1 MGNSVTK
8 AKDLASEEQD
18 KVNGLM
24 STLANK
30 LETFELEM
38 KATRGSDGITNK
50 EVGGGRTIMHMSEIR
65 VADDSGPAKQLVAGI
80 TNFFNAAES
89 HAVDGDDTA
98 AKSSAIEGAK
108 NLLIGGLDALFGVS
122 SGQGM
127 EKKSFVVLYLNN
139 AFVRVDYAVYTYSVS
154 ALAWGAEANTSG
166 ACYVADLSVLPM
178 HTLLPDEIDFLISQ
192 ALFVPNGAYNQLMK
206 LKILLTEV
214 SILGR
219 MMVSD
224 TITFDELGDV
234 IKELGGLQEDIEEAF
249 ASLNAS
255 ASHEIEKNRREA
267 EALKSSTTR
276 YIRLEKKKKKK
287 VDKAS
292 ASINHLDRRLRSEKV
307 FDNDY
312 SLNVHQEQGSDA
324 IFHVGSSP
332 ELLQEQVLLPTDRKL
347 GFSIHDAYGGVLIF
361 LISTLIS
368 AVFIF
373 KKKRPLSQ
381 RNETSVL

>member
-8 AKDLASEEQD
+8 AKDLAVGEQD

-38 KATRGSDGITNK
+38 KATRGLEGITDK
-50 EVGGGRTIMHMSEIR
+50 EVGGGRTIMRMSEIR

-224 TITFDELGDV
+224 TITFDELGDI
-234 IKELGGLQEDIEEAF
+234 IKELEGLQDDIEEAF
-249 ASLNAS
+249 ASLN
-255 ASHEIEKNRREA
+255 
-267 EALKSSTTR
+267 SSTRR
-276 YIRLEKKKKKK
+276 YIRLEKKKERKKK
-287 VDKAS
+287 EDKAS

>member
-224 TITFDELGDV
+224 TITFDELGDI
-234 IKELGGLQEDIEEAF
+234 IKELEGLQDDIEEAF

-255 ASHEIEKNRREA
+255 ASTRIAEIEREA
-267 EALKSSTTR
+267 E
-276 YIRLEKKKKKK
+276 
-287 VDKAS
+287 AS